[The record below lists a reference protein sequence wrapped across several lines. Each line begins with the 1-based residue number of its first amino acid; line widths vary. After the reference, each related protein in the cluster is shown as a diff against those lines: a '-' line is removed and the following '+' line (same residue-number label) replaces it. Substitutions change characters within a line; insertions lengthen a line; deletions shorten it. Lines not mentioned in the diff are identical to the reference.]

1 MSAFWTSLGMLFLAE
16 LGDKTQLV
24 AMTMA
29 TRFRARTV
37 VIGTFSAL
45 LAVMLVSV
53 SIGTLMGEFLP
64 TSWIKLAAGFAFIA
78 FGLWTIRGDRGEEE
92 GEIRPNKAMPP
103 FVIVFLTFFL
113 AEMGDKTMLSAVTL
127 AATNSFVP
135 VLLGALTGMAV
146 ADGLGIIIGTVLG
159 SRLPERPIQ
168 IIAAAVFFL
177 FGAIS
182 IYQAGR
188 MLPLWVWYVAP
199 AVLLIFLTVFLTDMI
214 RQRVP
219 KAVSDAAQSVS
230 VSREEQAQAED

>member
-1 MSAFWTSLGMLFLAE
+1 MYAFWTSLGMLFLAE

-37 VIGTFSAL
+37 LMGTSSAL

-53 SIGTLMGEFLP
+53 SIGTLLGGLLP
-64 TSWIKLAAGFAFIA
+64 TNWIKLAAGFAFIA
-78 FGLWTIRGDRGEEE
+78 FGLWTVRGDGGEEE
-92 GEIRPNKAMPP
+92 GEFRSKKAMPP
-103 FVIVFLTFFL
+103 FAIVFLTFFL

-135 VLLGALTGMAV
+135 VLLGALTGMAI
-146 ADGLGIIIGTVLG
+146 ADGLGILIGTFLG

-168 IIAAAVFFL
+168 VIAAMVFFV

-182 IYQAGR
+182 IIQAGR
-188 MLPLWVWYVAP
+188 ELPRWIWFAVP
-199 AVLLIFLTVFLTDMI
+199 TVLLAFLGFFLSGII
-214 RQRVP
+214 RRRVP
-219 KAVSDAAQSVS
+219 KEVSDAAPAISA
-230 VSREEQAQAED
+230 SREE